1 MLEEFRDI
9 MPEEMPEGL
18 TPMRDIQHYIGLV
31 LGASLPNLLHYQMSP
46 KENTIFQEQ
55 VEGLIQKGHLRES
68 MSPCVVLSLL
78 ILKNGS

>member
-18 TPMRDIQHYIGLV
+18 MPMRDIQHYIDLV